1 MTTKQLIH
9 KVELLLILFIT
20 ACTRSAST
28 QGIPGFPALVSP
40 TASQAVSSASALQVS
55 SEPEPVLPTNTPIEL
70 SVPSTTETSQSQEI
84 AVIHLPLDGPI
95 ADPLAEIS
103 GMAWYADDLLLL
115 PQYPDRFGDDGNGY
129 IFGLNKKDI
138 LSYIQG
144 ATGNPLTPYLIP
156 LITNN
161 LEAMLNGF
169 EGFEAIAIEG
179 DQIYL
184 TVETKP
190 AGMMGYLVSGKI
202 SPDLSHIILDTS
214 RLISI
219 TPQTELTNY
228 SDEALLVFGNRLF
241 SIYEVNGAALNPTP
255 LAHQFDFS
263 LQVLDPL
270 AFPNIEYRIT
280 DATSVN
286 EFGRFWGINYFFP
299 GESALKP
306 DADPLERQ
314 YGEGPSHSRFET
326 VERLVEFQFSYT
338 GIILSDTPPI
348 QLELIDDNHS
358 RNWEAIARLEGFG
371 FLLSTDKFPE
381 TILGYIPYP

>member
-1 MTTKQLIH
+1 M
-9 KVELLLILFIT
+9 
-20 ACTRSAST
+20 
-28 QGIPGFPALVSP
+28 IP
-40 TASQAVSSASALQVS
+40 
-55 SEPEPVLPTNTPIEL
+55 
-70 SVPSTTETSQSQEI
+70 
-84 AVIHLPLDGPI
+84 LPLDGPI

-255 LAHQFDFS
+255 LAHQFDLS

-326 VERLVEFQFSYT
+326 VERLVEFQFSYA